1 MDDDWSDEEVVE
13 EPKEDLE
20 SSHTPTQQQENN
32 HEQPPMLPPHLLESA
47 ALGRMS
53 DKPEE
58 TIIVSKNERF
68 ADVTYD
74 RRDSR
79 SPDENIHGQRQI
91 YNPKLGR
98 FEMVEHQAG
107 RDTERQSRRNVEIMQ
122 RGPPARRESSAGRR
136 RDSLAKPD
144 EVRQSRG
151 FQDNRAYS
159 PSTQRRPSFVDR
171 DPLHRRRDSFI
182 STSGVSDADRSM
194 SNASPGV
201 ESQPTPETAPIDLIA
216 LQAEKMAES
225 RKRAQER
232 RAEDERQRLAVAE
245 RARKKAEQL
254 ALMATAENRSD
265 TSKASPTLST
275 ASPVPPKVS
284 PVPQKTSPV
293 PPRASPLPP
302 KASPLVPKASPAVTV
317 AEPAASMTETP
328 SKPPLPRADSASW
341 TTNREQEEIIRSESP
356 SKEESQQKRSA
367 WGAIGPQKTSTHK
380 HHQNGLFGN
389 PNTLATLNNTIGGDS
404 SRRGR
409 NAPRTARAS
418 ITPTN
423 VPPSLQG
430 WAAFAGNV
438 ETRKAHDDEKQ
449 QERNQERERMERE
462 RNANGQKSTSLID
475 KWKRVEIKE
484 PESAGDVAGRTVVS
498 VLKSGYVE
506 DSSGNLEVRDLSGQ
520 KSRSEVGSTTSGIA
534 AVLPESKSPVLG
546 TTTQS
551 LGMQTPT
558 QSTLDKAPGSR
569 DRSRFFPSPASTVVD
584 MSPRVVHPIQP
595 SQPDKSVFPQSLFSS
610 FEDLAK
616 SPPSSTPAMSPLP
629 GTSAP
634 PFNSN
639 SQVPQRQHMPPFAQ
653 LGQGITSP
661 GQTLAAPPQ
670 IGGLTPRSA
679 FSHTLPANSPPLP
692 PTYKTKLPSVEDFE
706 TVLARL
712 RQTIQTS
719 QQQPSQNEDIP
730 PFTPLDSLDSQVQ
743 TRTSSIP
750 NETDMQTYMKISA
763 ISPNRDLQI
772 STRDVDDEPLPKP
785 TVKVSLPKMLYTS
798 SRDTDLPIDT
808 TTSRRPTIN
817 LPSQVVSHTDTPDA
831 KSRLMAIDHD
841 FPPQTHHRGSYHNSR
856 PPSAFKIQFAD
867 ALRPRGGVVPNL
879 IKHDKNNDPYINFEA
894 KPEALALPAYG
905 HDNDVF
911 YPQRP
916 HDKPSAKHKFN
927 KFNKNQPHYHRKY
940 PKGDNREGNSSSTS
954 GSGTGVVSGPLRSG
968 SAPPEKK

>member
-1 MDDDWSDEEVVE
+1 MDDDWSDEDVVE
-13 EPKEDLE
+13 EPKEDLDL
-20 SSHTPTQQQENN
+20 SQQEN
-32 HEQPPMLPPHLLESA
+32 HIEQSPMLPPHLLESA

-79 SPDENIHGQRQI
+79 SPDQNIHGQRQI

-98 FEMVEHQAG
+98 FEMVENQAG
-107 RDTERQSRRNVEIMQ
+107 RETERQSRRNVEIMQ
-122 RGPPARRESSAGRR
+122 RGPPTRRGSSAGRR

-144 EVRQSRG
+144 DIRPGRG
-151 FQDNRAYS
+151 YQENRGYS

-194 SNASPGV
+194 SNASPGI
-201 ESQPTPETAPIDLIA
+201 ESQPTSETAPIDLIA

-232 RAEDERQRLAVAE
+232 RAEDEKARLAITE

-254 ALMATAENRSD
+254 ALMASAEKKSD
-265 TSKASPTLST
+265 TSKASPTTST

-284 PVPQKTSPV
+284 PVPQKVSPL

-302 KASPLVPKASPAVTV
+302 RASPLVPKASPATAV
-317 AEPAASMTETP
+317 AEPATTTAENQ
-328 SKPPLPRADSASW
+328 SKPSLARADSALW
-341 TTNREQEEIIRSESP
+341 TTNREQEEIIRNESP

-367 WGAIGPQKTSTHK
+367 WGAIGPQKSPTHTK

-389 PNTLATLNNTIGGDS
+389 PNTLAALNNTIGGDT

-409 NAPRTARAS
+409 NAPRPVRAP

-430 WAAFAGNV
+430 WAAFAGSV
-438 ETRKAHDDEKQ
+438 ETRKAHDDERQ
-449 QERNQERERMERE
+449 QERNQEREKMERE
-462 RNANGQKSTSLID
+462 RSANGQKSTSLVD

-484 PESAGDVAGRTVVS
+484 PETVGDVAGRTVVS

-506 DSSGNLEVRDLSGQ
+506 DLSGNLEVRDLSVQ
-520 KSRSEVGSTTSGIA
+520 KSRSEPGSTTPGMSS
-534 AVLPESKSPVLG
+534 VLPESKSPVLG
-546 TTTQS
+546 SATQS

-558 QSTLDKAPGSR
+558 QSTLDKTPGSR
-569 DRSRFFPSPASTVVD
+569 DRSRFFPSPSSTVVD

-616 SPPSSTPAMSPLP
+616 SPASSTPAMSPLP
-629 GTSAP
+629 GTSVP
-634 PFNSN
+634 PFSSN
-639 SQVPQRQHMPPFAQ
+639 SQGPQRQHMPPFAQ

-661 GQTLAAPPQ
+661 GQALAAAPH

-719 QQQPSQNEDIP
+719 QQQPPPNEDIP

-750 NETDMQTYMKISA
+750 NDTDMQTYMKISA

-772 STRDVDDEPLPKP
+772 STRDLDDEPLPKP
-785 TVKVSLPKMLYTS
+785 TVKVSLPKILYTS
-798 SRDTDLPIDT
+798 TRDMDLPMDT
-808 TTSRRPTIN
+808 ASSRPTIK
-817 LPSQVVSHTDTPDA
+817 LPSQVVSRNDTPDV
-831 KSRLMAIDHD
+831 KSRLIAIDHD
-841 FPPQTHHRGSYHNSR
+841 FPPQSHHRGGYHNPR

-894 KPEALALPAYG
+894 KPEALTLPAYG

-916 HDKPSAKHKFN
+916 YDKPSSAKHKFN
-927 KFNKNQPHYHRKY
+927 KFNKNQPHSHYRKH
-940 PKGDNREGNSSSTS
+940 PKSDHREGSSSAAGGGAS
-954 GSGTGVVSGPLRSG
+954 GAGVVSGPSRGG

>member
-20 SSHTPTQQQENN
+20 STQQEN
-32 HEQPPMLPPHLLESA
+32 HIEPPPPMLPPHLLESV
-47 ALGRMS
+47 ALGRMP

-122 RGPPARRESSAGRR
+122 RGPPARRGSSAGRR

-151 FQDNRAYS
+151 YHENRGYS
-159 PSTQRRPSFVDR
+159 PSTQRRPSFVEQR
-171 DPLHRRRDSFI
+171 DLPQRRRDSFI
-182 STSGVSDADRSM
+182 STSGVSEADRSM
-194 SNASPGV
+194 SNASPGL

-232 RAEDERQRLAVAE
+232 RAEDEKARLAVAE

-254 ALMATAENRSD
+254 ALMASTETKSD
-265 TSKASPTLST
+265 TSKASPTPST

-284 PVPQKTSPV
+284 PVPQK
-293 PPRASPLPP
+293 
-302 KASPLVPKASPAVTV
+302 ASPLVPKASPVAAV
-317 AEPAASMTETP
+317 AESAASTSDNQ
-328 SKPPLPRADSASW
+328 SKPPLARADSALW
-341 TTNREQEEIIRSESP
+341 TSNREQEEIIRNESP

-367 WGAIGPQKTSTHK
+367 WGAIGPQKTPTHK
-380 HHQNGLFGN
+380 HQQNGLFAN
-389 PNTLATLNNTIGGDS
+389 PNTLAALNHTIGGENT
-404 SRRGR
+404 RRGR
-409 NAPRTARAS
+409 NAPRPARGP

-438 ETRKAHDDEKQ
+438 EARKAHDEERQ

-462 RNANGQKSTSLID
+462 RTANGQKSTSLID

-484 PESAGDVAGRTVVS
+484 PENAGDVAGRTVVS
-498 VLKSGYVE
+498 VLKSGYME
-506 DSSGNLEVRDLSGQ
+506 DSSGNLEVRELSQ
-520 KSRSEVGSTTSGIA
+520 KARSEAGVTSPSMSN
-534 AVLPESKSPVLG
+534 VLPESKSPVLG
-546 TTTQS
+546 STTQN

-558 QSTLDKAPGSR
+558 QSTLDKTPGSR
-569 DRSRFFPSPASTVVD
+569 DRSRFFPSPSTVVD

-595 SQPDKSVFPQSLFSS
+595 SQPDKSVFPQSLFSA

-629 GTSAP
+629 GTNAP
-634 PFNSN
+634 SFNSN
-639 SQVPQRQHMPPFAQ
+639 SQGPQRQHMPPFAQ
-653 LGQGITSP
+653 HGQGVTSP
-661 GQTLAAPPQ
+661 GQTLAAAPH

-692 PTYKTKLPSVEDFE
+692 SNPYKTKLPSVEDFE

-712 RQTIQTS
+712 RQTMQTN
-719 QQQPSQNEDIP
+719 QQSAMQNEDIP
-730 PFTPLDSLDSQVQ
+730 SFTPLDSLDSQIQ
-743 TRTSSIP
+743 TRTTSIP

-763 ISPNRDLQI
+763 ISPNRDLEI
-772 STRDVDDEPLPKP
+772 STRDLDDEPLPKP
-785 TVKVSLPKMLYTS
+785 TVKVSLPKILYTS
-798 SRDTDLPIDT
+798 SRDMDLPIDT
-808 TTSRRPTIN
+808 HPSHRPTIK
-817 LPSQVVSHTDTPDA
+817 LPSQVASHTDTSDA
-831 KSRLMAIDHD
+831 KSRLIAIDHD
-841 FPPQTHHRGSYHNSR
+841 FPAQTHNRSHHPR
-856 PPSAFKIQFAD
+856 PPSAFKIQFAET
-867 ALRPRGGVVPNL
+867 LRPRGGVVPNL
-879 IKHDKNNDPYINFEA
+879 IKRDKNNDPYINFEA
-894 KPEALALPAYG
+894 KPEALTLPAYG

-916 HDKPSAKHKFN
+916 HDKTPAKHKFN
-927 KFNKNQPHYHRKY
+927 KFNKNQPHHRKH
-940 PKGDNREGNSSSTS
+940 PKSDNREGSSSS
-954 GSGTGVVSGPLRSG
+954 AGGGGGTGIVPGPSRSG

>member
-20 SSHTPTQQQENN
+20 SSHPTQGN
-32 HEQPPMLPPHLLESA
+32 HVEQPPMLPPHLLESA
-47 ALGRMS
+47 ALGRMPE
-53 DKPEE
+53 KPEE
-58 TIIVSKNERF
+58 STIIVSKNERF

-98 FEMVEHQAG
+98 FEMVEHQTG
-107 RDTERQSRRNVEIMQ
+107 RDTERQSRKNVEIMQ
-122 RGPPARRESSAGRR
+122 RGPPVRRGSSAGRR

-151 FQDNRAYS
+151 YQDNRGYS
-159 PSTQRRPSFVDR
+159 PSTQRRPSFVEQR
-171 DPLHRRRDSFI
+171 DPPHRRRDSFI
-182 STSGVSDADRSM
+182 STSGVSEADRSM
-194 SNASPGV
+194 SNASPGL

-232 RAEDERQRLAVAE
+232 RAEDEKARAAMAE

-254 ALMATAENRSD
+254 ALMASSETKSD
-265 TSKASPTLST
+265 TSKASPTSSI

-284 PVPQKTSPV
+284 PVPAKVSPV

-302 KASPLVPKASPAVTV
+302 KASPLVPKASPAAAV
-317 AEPAASMTETP
+317 AESAASTSDNQ
-328 SKPPLPRADSASW
+328 SKPPLARADSALW
-341 TTNREQEEIIRSESP
+341 TSNREQEEIIRNESP

-367 WGAIGPQKTSTHK
+367 WGAIGPQKAPTHK
-380 HHQNGLFGN
+380 HQQNGLFGN
-389 PNTLATLNNTIGGDS
+389 PNTLAALNHTIGGENT
-404 SRRGR
+404 RRGR
-409 NAPRTARAS
+409 NAPRPARGP

-438 ETRKAHDDEKQ
+438 ETRKAHDDERQ
-449 QERNQERERMERE
+449 QERNQERDRMEKE
-462 RNANGQKSTSLID
+462 RNVNGQKSTSLID

-484 PESAGDVAGRTVVS
+484 PEAAGDVAGRTVVS

-506 DSSGNLEVRDLSGQ
+506 DSSGNLEVTQLSVE
-520 KSRSEVGSTTSGIA
+520 KTRSETGVTSPSMSS
-534 AVLPESKSPVLG
+534 VLPQAKSPVLG
-546 TTTQS
+546 STTQS

-558 QSTLDKAPGSR
+558 QSALDKTPGSR
-569 DRSRFFPSPASTVVD
+569 DRSRFFPSPSSTVVD

-616 SPPSSTPAMSPLP
+616 SPPSSTAAMSPLP
-629 GTSAP
+629 GTNAP

-639 SQVPQRQHMPPFAQ
+639 SQGPQRQHMPPFAQ
-653 LGQGITSP
+653 HGQGVTSP
-661 GQTLAAPPQ
+661 GQTLAAAPH
-670 IGGLTPRSA
+670 IGGLTPRTA

-719 QQQPSQNEDIP
+719 QQQPQQNEDIP

-750 NETDMQTYMKISA
+750 NETDMQTYMKIS
-763 ISPNRDLQI
+763 
-772 STRDVDDEPLPKP
+772 
-785 TVKVSLPKMLYTS
+785 
-798 SRDTDLPIDT
+798 
-808 TTSRRPTIN
+808 
-817 LPSQVVSHTDTPDA
+817 
-831 KSRLMAIDHD
+831 
-841 FPPQTHHRGSYHNSR
+841 
-856 PPSAFKIQFAD
+856 
-867 ALRPRGGVVPNL
+867 
-879 IKHDKNNDPYINFEA
+879 
-894 KPEALALPAYG
+894 
-905 HDNDVF
+905 
-911 YPQRP
+911 
-916 HDKPSAKHKFN
+916 
-927 KFNKNQPHYHRKY
+927 
-940 PKGDNREGNSSSTS
+940 
-954 GSGTGVVSGPLRSG
+954 
-968 SAPPEKK
+968 